1 MALSEMLERYRRDH
15 QHPIN
20 KLTHFIGIP
29 MIIVSLPWF
38 IFDWKM
44 GLVLFI
50 VGWIFQFVGH
60 LFEGKKPTFF
70 SNPVFLIVGPLFFV
84 KKLFKKE
91 R

>member
-84 KKLFKKE
+84 KKLFKKK